1 MGEYRWPPSNSSST
15 ANQITLIGSDTDFAT
30 TINGLAGNDYD
41 ILVNDNIIITSQQTI
56 TKRVTWNH
64 AYGKKIICAT
74 PVTSIIKFS
83 DYVQIKYIDIE
94 ARENITNGIEFDSE
108 ALMNSGRITQSVAGK
123 TLINAIKVNTGKVIN
138 ASGVSYATDGT
149 ITNKYND
156 ADLNSEIRM
165 A

>member
-1 MGEYRWPPSNSSST
+1 MGEYRWPPSNT
-15 ANQITLIGSDTDFAT
+15 ANQITLVGTDTNFAT

-41 ILVNDNIIITSQQTI
+41 IYVSDNITVTTQQTI

-64 AYGKKIICAT
+64 ANGKKIICAS

-94 ARENITNGIEFDSE
+94 AREDITNGIEFDST
-108 ALMNSGRITQSVAGK
+108 ALMNSGRITQSAAGK
-123 TLINAIKVNTGKVIN
+123 TLTNAIKVNTGKVIN
-138 ASGVSYATDGT
+138 ANGVSYATAGT
-149 ITNKYND
+149 VTNKYND